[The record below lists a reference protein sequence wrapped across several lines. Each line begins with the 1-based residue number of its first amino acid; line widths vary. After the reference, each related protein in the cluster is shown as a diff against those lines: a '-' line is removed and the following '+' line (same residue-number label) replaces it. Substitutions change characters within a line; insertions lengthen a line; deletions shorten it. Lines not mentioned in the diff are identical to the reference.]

1 MWGICP
7 NGTES
12 VNCGKPGIA
21 KFHRIVTDGWLS
33 VFSFLFLETFRNC
46 ADVSIVSNTGGG
58 RPPIFADDNE
68 WQNPFLIYYRDS
80 RAQSPKDLFP
90 LVVRYAWLS
99 RKKKKTF
106 IKVN

>member
-1 MWGICP
+1 
-7 NGTES
+7 
-12 VNCGKPGIA
+12 
-21 KFHRIVTDGWLS
+21 
-33 VFSFLFLETFRNC
+33 
-46 ADVSIVSNTGGG
+46 VSIVSNTGGG